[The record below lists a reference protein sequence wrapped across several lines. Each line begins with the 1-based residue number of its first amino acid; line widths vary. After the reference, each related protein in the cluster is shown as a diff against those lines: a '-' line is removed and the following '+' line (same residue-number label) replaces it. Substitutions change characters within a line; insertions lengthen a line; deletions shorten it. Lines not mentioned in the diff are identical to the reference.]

1 MRLGGTPRGVLRI
14 RLGGQP
20 LPGGGLQ
27 MERSAVTLGPTRD
40 PARYSGRIQV
50 LNGTVMR
57 SLVGSADGRAVR
69 LTIELSLIGDA
80 VGGRVRGVPVS
91 R

>member
-1 MRLGGTPRGVLRI
+1 MD
-14 RLGGQP
+14 
-20 LPGGGLQ
+20 
-27 MERSAVTLGPTRD
+27 RSAVTLGPPRD

-50 LNGTVMR
+50 LNDTVMR

-80 VGGRVRGVPVS
+80 VEGRVRGTPVS